1 MRMVVTATATAA
13 ASRPV
18 SGERGASGSSSEADG
33 GSCIGYIMTRGG
45 PGDRRSSCSARA
57 AWPRPVKNLA
67 SRATAAFRLRA
78 VILVCYDG
86 SPDAQSAVESAGRL
100 FGQQRTTILTVWE
113 SVVHVM
119 ARGGATTALAAAE
132 SDSDRIDAASERDA
146 RARAEDAAEHARR
159 AGLDAEP
166 RVAEAQTGIAQA
178 ILAEADAVDADV
190 IVLGTRGLHGLKSVL
205 LGSVSHEVLH
215 ESSRPVMVIPSS
227 EVAAE
232 RESHRGAR

>member
-1 MRMVVTATATAA
+1 MMPRGAPGDGRSSLLGARRAA
-13 ASRPV
+13 AARKKTSHT
-18 SGERGASGSSSEADG
+18 GAS
-33 GSCIGYIMTRGG
+33 
-45 PGDRRSSCSARA
+45 
-57 AWPRPVKNLA
+57 
-67 SRATAAFRLRA
+67 AAFRLRA

-113 SVVHVM
+113 SVVQVM

-132 SDSDRIDAASERDA
+132 SDSDRIDDASARDA

-215 ESSRPVMVIPSS
+215 ESSRPVMVTPSS